1 MTGGRRNHARL
12 KWLKN
17 GQGGPSE
24 LQVVSFVAGPKAEY
38 YTYDASATLKTSNK
52 DCCTRKA
59 AEVRLNPEHALALR
73 PGHLTKLC
81 GASLTLVVDMVLLLG
96 YEEIYFLG
104 VDLNSHNHFWDTG
117 HTHAA
122 ALVGKQFWIPPEQ
135 RPGGATGPHD
145 TGQRGVQS
153 YLANLNTH
161 LTTALRLDTGP
172 ANDTA
177 PVVTGSALQVLRG
190 AFTVLPFVPKL
201 RRPFVN
207 LSPKSLLASCG
218 IITADARAVFA
229 RALTSATLSSSH
241 NAGADGAAG
250 AAASAAVWSGD
261 DGGSGTMCSC
271 MAKVKKKK

>member
-52 DCCTRKA
+52 DCCARKA

-96 YEEIYFLG
+96 YEEIAFIG
-104 VDLNSHNHFWDTG
+104 VDLNSHHHFWDTG
-117 HTHAA
+117 FTNAA

-135 RPGGATGPHD
+135 QQQTSGPGSKWHD
-145 TGQRGVQS
+145 TGQRGVHV
-153 YLANLNTH
+153 YLENLNNH
-161 LTTALRLDTGP
+161 LSSVLGLHGKDGENTTTTTG
-172 ANDTA
+172 TA
-177 PVVTGSALQVLRG
+177 FQVVQG
-190 AFTVLPFVPKL
+190 AFTVLPWVPKL

-207 LSPKSLLASCG
+207 LAPKSLLASCG
-218 IITADARAVFA
+218 MRTADGRCSSASCSTVALGKPSSDRAPEPPKSAAAARMSA
-229 RALTSATLSSSH
+229 ALT
-241 NAGADGAAG
+241 
-250 AAASAAVWSGD
+250 
-261 DGGSGTMCSC
+261 
-271 MAKVKKKK
+271 